1 MKGIKSTTENAQP
14 SHQRRRQ
21 NVHHHYIIIY
31 DVCINIPPLVFQKW
45 KNKLGLCGNVP
56 VQRSVT
62 ALLLG
67 QVSLM
72 AKEKKTFE
80 VELCTYWCSL
90 NNNSSIINSF
100 DYCWLISSGPR
111 TRARA
116 AAVWMPPGWS
126 QTSPLGLHRSRQSP
140 AGPIGNMC
148 PCQTTSWKIQTHESL
163 RRNVRR
169 RQRKKSASV
178 KHRRGL
184 TCWTPSAGSSLSP
197 AARSSRENKWS
208 STL

>member
-1 MKGIKSTTENAQP
+1 MKGIKSTTENKCASSLYHYLWCMYKYSP
-14 SHQRRRQ
+14 SSLSK
-21 NVHHHYIIIY
+21 V
-31 DVCINIPPLVFQKW
+31 
-45 KNKLGLCGNVP
+45 KNKLGLCDNVP

-80 VELCTYWCSL
+80 VELCTYWCGL

-100 DYCWLISSGPR
+100 EYCWLISSGPR

-126 QTSPLGLHRSRQSP
+126 QTSPLGLHRSRQSS
-140 AGPIGNMC
+140 AGPIENMC

-163 RRNVRR
+163 K
-169 RQRKKSASV
+169 RQKKTEEEVSERQTQEGSHLLNPICRQLALPRCSV
-178 KHRRGL
+178 QPWEQTVLH
-184 TCWTPSAGSSLSP
+184 SL
-197 AARSSRENKWS
+197 AE
-208 STL
+208 